1 MFQYNNQFYKN
12 LFNKIHNIL
21 RNGET
26 SLTGMAALNEI
37 NNFILLIFIEV
48 RVKELFGENSENKR
62 FSYLVKNYYKNTNIK
77 YIKPVFFEEL
87 QIEYQ
92 RIITEYKKN
101 VIISK
106 YITSDVAKL
115 SAFAYIS
122 QNNADEIEKY
132 NGLCKQLYEVII
144 VFYSDFFKGIE
155 LTEENINKVFEN
167 IDIDMLGDAY
177 EQFKEDEVG
186 NQGKRAGQY
195 FTPRSIIKY
204 CIEDQ
209 IKPKGTESV
218 YDSSCGTGGFI
229 HYMNKFV
236 TETDKDNKN
245 QFKSNIYGN
254 DKTAE
259 VMKPLY
265 INLLL
270 HDIDIENI
278 KNRNSLGK
286 NNCQEYLEKFD
297 VCVGNPPY
305 GLKNV
310 LKFVDFENL
319 KNSNNEE
326 LGYNYW
332 PPLLK
337 TSGGELIKDSMGQ
350 FLVHVI
356 NSLKIGGRFSLVIDR
371 GILNNGTEG
380 NSWQKRL
387 REWLLTCCDLQKLVL
402 LPKGIFT
409 HTMFDTAIIY
419 GIKRISLEEMQTGIC
434 EVSTINLKVYIAEF
448 EDSINKNGLVVHDE
462 PTSILD
468 ISEIIE
474 REWSLKY
481 DDYIQ
486 TEEVSQEGIEY
497 KTLGEFILKDNG
509 GEVISK
515 SFFNKGD
522 KMLWSC
528 SNKIIKT
535 NYGKF
540 PKEKLTNFDLLLP
553 RNGSQIPYVKL
564 SGENDLYTNVVQ
576 RIILNEN
583 EINKLFIY
591 YYLNLTVY
599 KFILNEANSIPSYNI
614 SLWKKRKIPILSPEH
629 QERIVNFMDEF
640 VGEDYSKLDQ
650 LVSEFKDIDLF
661 EFLIREDYDTMGLA
675 LEYITKKNLFQTE
688 NKKFNDNR
696 KKCCFKTVPAEMKS
710 LGEVCEFKRGNMLT
724 KSKLIEGEYPVIGG
738 GKTPFG
744 VHNKYNKEENTI
756 LCSQSGAYAG
766 YISKYNTKVWASDCF
781 SIHSKI
787 LDNIYLYTYLK
798 SIQNELYKNQTGQAQ
813 PHYSMKELKIIKI
826 IVPSLADQQ
835 RVVEMIEA
843 IEQEDSQYHRM
854 LDGIKSMI
862 ETVYQSI
869 TNITS

>member
-448 EDSINKNGLVVHDE
+448 EDSINKNGLVVHNE

-497 KTLGEFILKDNG
+497 KTLGEVCEFKRGKNIMVKDLKEGNIPVIGGGKSLVGYHNKYNVNFETITIANRGAYAGFVKKFDKEVFITCNCFYLINIKEDIKYIYYILK
-509 GEVISK
+509 ISQEK
-515 SFFNKGD
+515 IYKLQDGQGQPQINNKQ
-522 KMLWSC
+522 L
-528 SNKIIKT
+528 NKI
-535 NYGKF
+535 
-540 PKEKLTNFDLLLP
+540 
-553 RNGSQIPYVKL
+553 
-564 SGENDLYTNVVQ
+564 
-576 RIILNEN
+576 
-583 EINKLFIY
+583 
-591 YYLNLTVY
+591 
-599 KFILNEANSIPSYNI
+599 
-614 SLWKKRKIPILSPEH
+614 KIPILSPEH